1 MLRQR
6 RTVSLSYLPSSAEV
20 SHSWWLRRDVVP
32 ESAGRQVGIGIG
44 MSQVTGVKRLRA
56 LNGLGSQRLDFAEFY
71 REFKNE
77 CLSTSW

>member
-1 MLRQR
+1 MTSCL
-6 RTVSLSYLPSSAEV
+6 
-20 SHSWWLRRDVVP
+20 
-32 ESAGRQVGIGIG
+32 GRQVGIGIGIG